1 MKKAFLILAAVA
13 SMAIQAYGQDGNVG
27 SASRLHFGVKAGLNY
42 SNIYDSKSDEYDA
55 QGKFGAAAG
64 AFLSIPF
71 GRFLGIQP
79 EILYSQKGYRQSGS
93 ILGGNYEFTRTSHHI
108 DIPVLLS
115 LKATDV
121 LTVQLGPQFSY
132 LMKQKNVFNTG
143 LGSVTNENQF
153 DNDNIRKN
161 TLGAVVGVDFNF
173 NRVVFGTRAG
183 WDLQNNNGDGSSTN
197 PRYKNVVVQATLGF
211 RLF

>member
-1 MKKAFLILAAVA
+1 MKKLLLITTVISLLGIN
-13 SMAIQAYGQDGNVG
+13 SFGQSSGTN
-27 SASRLHFGVKAGLNY
+27 SSTGVHLGLKAGLNY
-42 SNIYDSKSDEYDA
+42 SNIYDSKSEEYDA
-55 QGKFGAAAG
+55 KGKFGAAAG
-64 AFLSIPF
+64 VFLAIPI
-71 GRFLGIQP
+71 GNFLGIQP
-79 EILYSQKGYRQSGS
+79 EVMYSQKGYRQEGT
-93 ILGGNYEFTRTSHHI
+93 ILGTSYDFTRTSHYL
-108 DIPVLLS
+108 DIPLLLS
-115 LKATDV
+115 IKPSSV
-121 LTVQLGPQFSY
+121 LTFQLGPQFSY
-132 LMKQKNVFNTG
+132 LMKQKNVFNTA
-143 LGSVTNENQF
+143 LGSGTTESDF

>member
-1 MKKAFLILAAVA
+1 MKKTFLITAGIALLAINSYAQDA
-13 SMAIQAYGQDGNVG
+13 RSKIQLG
-27 SASRLHFGVKAGLNY
+27 LKAGLNY
-42 SNIYDSKSDEYDA
+42 SNIYDSKSEEYDA
-55 QGKFGAAAG
+55 NGKFGLAAG
-64 AFLSIPF
+64 GFLAIPI

-79 EILYSQKGYRQSGS
+79 EIMYSQKGYKQSGS
-93 ILGGNYEFTRTSHHI
+93 VLGSNYDFTRTSHYL
-108 DIPVLLS
+108 DIPLLVS
-115 LKATDV
+115 IKPTDV
-121 LTVQLGPQFSY
+121 LTFHVGPQFSY
-132 LMKQKNVFNTG
+132 LMRQKTVLNTG
-143 LGSVTNENQF
+143 LGTVIGENDF

-173 NRVVFGTRAG
+173 DRVVFGTRAG

>member
-1 MKKAFLILAAVA
+1 MKKAFFITAMAALLG
-13 SMAIQAYGQDGNVG
+13 INAYGQDGVSNSSTG
-27 SASRLHFGVKAGLNY
+27 IHLGLKAGMNY
-42 SNIYDSKSDEYDA
+42 SNIYDSKSEEYDA
-55 QGKFGAAAG
+55 QGKYGVAG
-64 AFLSIPF
+64 GLFLAIPI

-79 EILYSQKGYRQSGS
+79 ELMYSQKGYRQSGS
-93 ILGGNYEFTRTSHHI
+93 FLASNYEFTRTSHYL
-108 DIPVLLS
+108 DIPLLVS
-115 LKATDV
+115 IKPTEV
-121 LTVQLGPQFSY
+121 LTIQLGPQFSY

-143 LGSVTNENQF
+143 LGSVTNQNQF

-161 TLGAVVGVDFNF
+161 TLGAVVGLDFNF

-183 WDLQNNNGDGSSTN
+183 WDLQNNNGDGTSTN